1 MEQDLDDIF
10 GVSTT
15 PITPSISMSTAG
27 DDEIDALF
35 GLDTPDPGMESA
47 VREAMEAD
55 RHNGVVPE
63 TSPFL
68 KLSPSTPGTTY
79 DESFND
85 IFGDSPVNSSTSD
98 VMSQFAALHSEMDET
113 LTSLE
118 SKKIN
123 DSSDV
128 GVTSSSNR
136 DMFSLSDDDDDDEV
150 TEFDTSGLRV
160 VTSAVVLDQGSPT
173 PSPLNAS
180 TKKRS
185 TTADKLSSF
194 FRSSTKA
201 ISEVAAGS
209 TMKPRRVPTLTSSTM
224 RGDAN
229 KAVGDSREKIE
240 EVVEIV
246 VEKVEHVEESEEV
259 EEVEEVEKT
268 SQEPIGEATKSSA
281 RAMVTRRT
289 RRASSSSSV
298 DAQASRKMDDAEVQ
312 RALERVDQLVSSSS
326 SKSDVPEERI
336 DELRTL
342 CLLLFSSEAYY
353 SGKHVLKGRGEIWSM
368 MLGVS
373 SHEKDRTLEN
383 DMLACDS
390 LQNSAEMR
398 EECREASVWA
408 VEKNKEEGE
417 RRSSSGS
424 TGRTDSVDVDGL
436 TADMELL
443 VRFWSSQHKG
453 TTCSSNTNT
462 TTTTRSS
469 YVAKDAYLAAPFYS
483 SGLDHTTTIYK
494 CMHAMEV
501 AIIPGLHRR
510 GGSGSSSSS
519 SGSSISGVR
528 ARYVEEWRTM
538 AVTMF
543 QFLLKYHDPMLANH
557 LGMEGID
564 GGKDT
569 NGGGCGVTSYLI
581 PHGWLL
587 GGFLDECG
595 RDAATTSPS
604 SESRR
609 RRQMSFE
616 TLSVLWDYMIVD
628 SNPMFSWYVQCC
640 LDHF

>member
-1 MEQDLDDIF
+1 
-10 GVSTT
+10 
-15 PITPSISMSTAG
+15 MSTAG

-136 DMFSLSDDDDDDEV
+136 DMFSLSDDDDDEV

-160 VTSAVVLDQGSPT
+160 DTSAVVLDQGSPT
-173 PSPLNAS
+173 PAPLNAN

-209 TMKPRRVPTLTSSTM
+209 TTKPRRVPNLTSSTM
-224 RGDAN
+224 RGDTS

-240 EVVEIV
+240 EVVEKV

-259 EEVEEVEKT
+259 EEVEEP
-268 SQEPIGEATKSSA
+268 SQEPIGEATKTSA

-289 RRASSSSSV
+289 RRASSSSSL
-298 DAQASRKMDDAEVQ
+298 DAQASRKMDNAEVQ
-312 RALERVDQLVSSSS
+312 RALERVDQLVSSSSS

-342 CLLLFSSEAYY
+342 CLLLFSSKAYY

-373 SHEKDRTLEN
+373 SHEKDRMLEN

-408 VEKNKEEGE
+408 IEKNKEEGE

-424 TGRTDSVDVDGL
+424 RTASVDVDGL

-453 TTCSSNTNT
+453 TTSTTTTT

-564 GGKDT
+564 SGKNM

-595 RDAATTSPS
+595 RDAATTSPLS
-604 SESRR
+604 KRGR

-640 LDHF
+640 FDHC